1 MASSFIDQTPVIIY
15 LLQKL
20 KPKKILDIGKG
31 MGKYGFLLHEYLGID
46 NTKKIDPSKTL
57 KELSNIVVDAVEVD
71 EDLMLPHLS
80 QIYNKVY
87 FGDILKIRDD
97 LPQYDLILM
106 IDIIEHINKEEAILA
121 LKSFLQKG
129 SDIIIATPINFFNQ
143 DLYES
148 EFEHHVSHWTIKD
161 LNKLG
166 FVEVQYLNG
175 GAVYLLSNKKIA
187 IRGFGNSFI
196 KKLRRV
202 GRSIMNELK

>member
-175 GAVYLLSNKKIA
+175 GAVYLLTNKKIV